1 MNCSNIFGLLD
12 EDGIGRRDNRSSF
25 CCGLTIYD
33 KGWGQ
38 NEWDVR
44 GLDMGMK
51 EKLTPRCWT

>member
-1 MNCSNIFGLLD
+1 MIDFVQH
-12 EDGIGRRDNRSSF
+12 RSSF
-25 CCGLTIYD
+25 CCGLIIHD

-51 EKLTPRCWT
+51 EKLTPRFWA